1 MAETAELLKTPTVAR
16 TSVKASPPAPAKKAS
31 VAAQVATKLVPTI
44 GNMIDTV
51 HALREEKRALEAEIK
66 VIEGKYTAMEEQIM
80 QRFEEQGIDASRGSA
95 ASCSISTSVVGN
107 STDWEAFCA
116 FVKKKNY
123 FHLLQRRMSDPA
135 LRELWEQN
143 VTIPGV
149 EKFMK
154 KKLNVRS
161 L

>member
-1 MAETAELLKTPTVAR
+1 MAESAELLKTPTTAR
-16 TSVKASPPAPAKKAS
+16 TSVKAKPAPAKKSS
-31 VAAQVATKLVPTI
+31 VPAQVAAKMVPTI
-44 GNMIDTV
+44 GNMIDGV
-51 HALREEKRALEAEIK
+51 HALREEKRDLEAQIK
-66 VIEGKYTAMEEQIM
+66 TIEARYTALEEQIM
-80 QRFEEQGIDASRGSA
+80 ERFEEQGIDASRGTA

-107 STDWEAFCA
+107 PTDWEAFCA

-123 FHLLQRRMSDPA
+123 FHLFQRRMSDPA